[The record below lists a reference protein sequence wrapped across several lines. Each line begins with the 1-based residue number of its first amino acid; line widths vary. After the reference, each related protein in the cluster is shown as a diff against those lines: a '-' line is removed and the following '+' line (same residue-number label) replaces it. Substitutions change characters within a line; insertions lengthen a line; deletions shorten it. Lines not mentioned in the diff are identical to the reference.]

1 VLVVVVVCLF
11 KAASTSENPRNT
23 NMALETTTFI
33 DGLVATNPVSTDPL
47 AQADDHMRLI
57 KSTITSTFPA
67 ITGAVT
73 ATHTE
78 INHLDGYLGDV
89 VDFNYLVDLH
99 ATGVTATEYDYLD
112 GVTSN
117 IQTQIDGISTTL
129 VSDPSPTLAA
139 NLDTAGNAITF
150 GSWNISIDA
159 SNQLLFAYG
168 GDTKFI
174 MTSTGTFKAED
185 DIQAVAGI

>member
-1 VLVVVVVCLF
+1 
-11 KAASTSENPRNT
+11 
-23 NMALETTTFI
+23 MALESGTYI
-33 DGLVATNPVSTDPL
+33 NSLVATNPVATDGL

-57 KSTITSTFPA
+57 KATIKATFPS

-117 IQTQIDGISTTL
+117 IQTQIDAIATDV
-129 VSDPSPTLAA
+129 VSDTSPQLGGS
-139 NLDTAGNAITF
+139 LDTNGQTIAF
-150 GSWNISIDA
+150 GSWTIAIDC
-159 SNQLLFAYG
+159 SNNLTFSYG
-168 GDTKFI
+168 GDVKI
-174 MTSTGTFKAED
+174 RMTALGALDVED
-185 DIQAVAGI
+185 DITAFSGI

>member
-1 VLVVVVVCLF
+1 
-11 KAASTSENPRNT
+11 
-23 NMALETTTFI
+23 MALETGTYI
-33 DGLVATNPVSTDPL
+33 DSLVATNPVATDGL

-57 KSTITSTFPA
+57 KATIKATFPS

-117 IQTQIDGISTTL
+117 IQTQINGIATDV
-129 VSDPSPTLAA
+129 VSDTSPQLGGS
-139 NLDTAGNAITF
+139 LDTNGQTIAF
-150 GSWNISIDA
+150 GSWTIAIDS
-159 SNQLLFAYG
+159 SNNLTFSYG
-168 GDTKFI
+168 GDVKVR
-174 MTSTGTFKAED
+174 MTALGALDVED
-185 DIQAVAGI
+185 DITAFSGI

>member
-1 VLVVVVVCLF
+1 
-11 KAASTSENPRNT
+11 
-23 NMALETTTFI
+23 MALESGTYI
-33 DGLVATNPVSTDPL
+33 NSLVATNPVATDGL

-57 KSTITSTFPA
+57 KATIKATFPS

-117 IQTQIDGISTTL
+117 IQTQINAIATDV
-129 VSDPSPTLAA
+129 VSDTSPQLGGS
-139 NLDTAGNAITF
+139 LDTNGQTIAF
-150 GSWNISIDA
+150 GSWTIAIDG
-159 SNQLLFAYG
+159 SNNLTFSYG
-168 GDTKFI
+168 GDVKVR
-174 MTSTGTFKAED
+174 MTALGALDVED
-185 DIQAVAGI
+185 DITAFSGI

>member
-1 VLVVVVVCLF
+1 
-11 KAASTSENPRNT
+11 
-23 NMALETTTFI
+23 MALESGTYI
-33 DGLVATNPVSTDPL
+33 NSLVATNPVATDGL

-57 KSTITSTFPA
+57 KATIKATFPS

-99 ATGVTATEYDYLD
+99 ATGVTATEFDYLD

-117 IQTQIDGISTTL
+117 IQTQIAGIQTEL
-129 VSDPSPTLAA
+129 VNDSSPQLGGS
-139 NLDTAGNAITF
+139 LDTNGQTIAF
-150 GSWNISIDA
+150 GSWTIAIDG
-159 SNQLLFAYG
+159 SNNLTFSYG
-168 GDTKFI
+168 GDVKVR
-174 MTSTGTFKAED
+174 MTALGALDVED
-185 DIQAVAGI
+185 DITAFSGI